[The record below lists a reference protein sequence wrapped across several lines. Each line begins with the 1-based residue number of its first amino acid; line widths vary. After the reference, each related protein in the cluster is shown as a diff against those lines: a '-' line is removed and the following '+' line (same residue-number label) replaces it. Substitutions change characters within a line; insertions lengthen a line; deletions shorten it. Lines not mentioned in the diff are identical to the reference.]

1 MAFGS
6 ILEGDAMSNQY
17 QDSGGDDR
25 SKRLIQD
32 RQERLESVLDLF
44 SQQAAEASLT
54 PQMKREIAVH
64 IVNYHR
70 VLSKFEGESVLS
82 SGDIPDISPIQ
93 DRLGKTTTVVS
104 ANSSLGG
111 GFKPDKVPMV
121 DELNFG
127 YLQDVANELE
137 AAAKKLGFWASA
149 EATRPL
155 YDAGKRESYPD
166 PVDPD
171 IPKPKMGGGGD
182 GPLDLR
188 YSKLYHDWYQRVA
201 CGDPNDYV
209 IAISADPRST
219 GVSGSGKTT
228 LGGGLAKRWFD
239 YSEGGF
245 DGEVQYTLDPEVLA
259 YDMYENTGEMSVLVG
274 DEMQGTPA
282 STGLNSKRSQKTES
296 LDTVNAIAAGR
307 SDRKTVILIVQDL
320 KSLIK
325 DALTFVDAWLLI
337 RDDFDYVATHYGVA
351 PDVFDLGSRETK
363 TPGIEQIT
371 WDALPKDDPDY
382 QVMEEKKA
390 AAKRG
395 EREYSGDED
404 AESGDTGINL
414 SKRDAFILRHAGEMS
429 QKEIAKAVNER
440 FDDVEI
446 GRRRVGQIISDHD
459 AEIA

>member
-1 MAFGS
+1 
-6 ILEGDAMSNQY
+6 MSSQY
-17 QDSGGDDR
+17 NTDSGDNR
-25 SKRLIQD
+25 SKKLIQD
-32 RQERLESVLDLF
+32 RQERLESVLDMF
-44 SQQAAEASLT
+44 AQQAAAVELT

-82 SGDIPDISPIQ
+82 SGDIPDISPIRQ
-93 DRLGKTTTVVS
+93 RLGRTTQVPAQS
-104 ANSSLGG
+104 GRRGG
-111 GFKPDKVPMV
+111 GTTFDQRPMV
-121 DELNFG
+121 DELDFA
-127 YLQDVANELE
+127 YLEDVANQLE
-137 AAAKKLGFWASA
+137 AAAKKLGFWADA

-155 YDAGKRESYPD
+155 YDAGKRETYPD
-166 PVDPD
+166 PVHPE

-188 YSKLYHDWYQRVA
+188 HSKLYHDWFQRVA

-228 LGGGLAKRWFD
+228 FGGGLAKRWFD
-239 YSEGGF
+239 YSDGGF
-245 DGEVQYTLDPEVLA
+245 NAEVQYTLDAAKLA
-259 YDMYENTGEMSVLVG
+259 YDLYEDTGELSVLVG

-282 STGLNSKRSQKTES
+282 TTGLNAKRSQKSEA
-296 LDTVNAIAAGR
+296 LDAVNAIAAGR

-320 KSLIK
+320 KSLNK
-325 DALTFVDAWLLI
+325 DALTFIDAWLLI
-337 RDDFDYVATHYGVA
+337 RDDYDYVATHYGVA

-371 WDALPKDDPDY
+371 WDALPDDDPDY

-395 EREYSGDED
+395 EREYSEGDSED
-404 AESGDTGINL
+404 EFTLPKA
-414 SKRDAFILRHAGEMS
+414 KRDEFLRQDYATGKFTQDELATKYGLKQGTVSKILNNDE
-429 QKEIAKAVNER
+429 
-440 FDDVEI
+440 
-446 GRRRVGQIISDHD
+446 
-459 AEIA
+459 